1 MKHPKCIR
9 ALNVLLV
16 SAICALGQ
24 TQAPDTQAPPP
35 ASPPAWTAGPI
46 KFSGFVDAYYNLNFN
61 HPASGS
67 NSGVRFF
74 DQKANTFSLNMA
86 KLTLETDPAPVG
98 FRVDLGFGRGFEL
111 FHAFEPLE
119 DGQTINRNI
128 MQAYLSVKPEGWG
141 GFQFDFGKFVT
152 SAGAE
157 PTETHLNWNYSRSLI
172 YSLGPFYHFG
182 ARVSKPVNSVWTT
195 GFQVLN
201 GWNNVDDNN
210 SGKTIGITN
219 AFSSS
224 KISYFNNYYVG
235 PEKTGTNE
243 GYRHFID
250 QVLSLTPH
258 DKASFYINYNYGYE
272 KDVDGSKGI
281 ISAIAAAARFQ
292 ANDWF
297 AVSPRI
303 EYYNDRGIWTSGT
316 IQKLKE
322 FTLTTEFKHSKG
334 FLTRLEYRRDWSNE
348 PFFDRGNQTGNA
360 KNQNTLL
367 IGFIAFFGE

>member
-9 ALNVLLV
+9 TLNVLLLT
-16 SAICALGQ
+16 AICAMGQ
-24 TQAPDTQAPPP
+24 TQAPDTQAPAP
-35 ASPPAWTAGPI
+35 ADPPAWTAGPI
-46 KFSGFVDAYYNLNFN
+46 KFSGFVDAYYSLNLN

-86 KLTLETDPAPVG
+86 KLTLEAAPEPIG

-182 ARVSKPVNSVWTT
+182 ARIAKPVNSVWTT
-195 GFQVLN
+195 GFQVVN

-219 AFSSS
+219 AFAGK
-224 KISYFNNYYVG
+224 KISYFNNYYAG

-243 GYRHFID
+243 GWRQFSD
-250 QVLSLTPH
+250 QVLLLTPH
-258 DKASFYINYNYGYE
+258 DKASFYLNYNYGHE
-272 KDVDGSKGI
+272 RDTDGAKGI

-292 ANDWF
+292 ANDCF
-297 AVSPRI
+297 AISPRI

-316 IQKLKE
+316 VQKLKE
-322 FTLTTEFKHSKG
+322 FTLTAELKHSKG
-334 FLTRLEYRRDWSNE
+334 FLTRMEYRRDWSNE
-348 PFFDRGNQTGNA
+348 PFFDRGNQTGNF
-360 KNQNTLL
+360 KSQNTFL